1 MVESNEEDQ
10 DSFLS
15 PYSRYYGEFRI
26 ENLIFNANL
35 QEFTQKINY
44 ITSLQIAGKVTP
56 EEAYKQIH
64 ALYKQL
70 DKSKNTLNI
79 GTNKGI

>member
-1 MVESNEEDQ
+1 MVESNKEDE

-35 QEFTQKINY
+35 RKFTQKI
-44 ITSLQIAGKVTP
+44 
-56 EEAYKQIH
+56 
-64 ALYKQL
+64 
-70 DKSKNTLNI
+70 D
-79 GTNKGI
+79 